1 MDMLNYYSTQWNPII
16 PKYSLVTNYKN
27 CREYDSSCDPTISD
41 GLILGIS
48 EKHPNCD
55 YKNSPEFLSAVEHA
69 HGLIDTCFIPFEF

>member
-1 MDMLNYYSTQWNPII
+1 MLTYFSIKCTRKYLSI
-16 PKYSLVTNYKN
+16 PKVTNNKN